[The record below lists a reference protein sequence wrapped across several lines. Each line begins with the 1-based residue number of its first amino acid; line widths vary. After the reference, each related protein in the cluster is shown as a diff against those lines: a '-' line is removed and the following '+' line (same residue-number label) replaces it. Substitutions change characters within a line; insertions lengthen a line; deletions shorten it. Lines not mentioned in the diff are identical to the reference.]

1 MLFTEGKKI
10 PNIIFILKTFSI
22 WSFHFEYIPYAFS
35 MIAVYPQWI
44 SSKRYI
50 PLAVC
55 CNINALKLKKH
66 VYSFFLTLS
75 HKWSHVAQ
83 IWCIFRTYMWHAWF
97 NTYVWNLGQIFNAG
111 LVLMT
116 HAICTQKFLAL
127 LNYFLMFV
135 IHIMHNTQCMFFCC
149 QLMVQWFFNKVV
161 SSTMKKKNLTK
172 LPKKIEEI
180 KDKKR
185 K

>member
-22 WSFHFEYIPYAFS
+22 WPFHFEYIPYGFS
-35 MIAVYPQWI
+35 TIAVYPQWI

-55 CNINALKLKKH
+55 CNIDALKLKKH
-66 VYSFFLTLS
+66 VHSFFLTLS

-83 IWCIFRTYMWHAWF
+83 IWCIFRTYMWNAWL

-116 HAICTQKFLAL
+116 HAICMQKFLVF
-127 LNYFLMFV
+127 LNYFFNVCYSHNAQHTVHVLLLPTND
-135 IHIMHNTQCMFFCC
+135 IMVF
-149 QLMVQWFFNKVV
+149 
-161 SSTMKKKNLTK
+161 
-172 LPKKIEEI
+172 
-180 KDKKR
+180 
-185 K
+185 